1 MPVAF
6 KPCVGSKICSSND
19 QNCHPYMAWSY
30 ISHTVATQHEWFII
44 YVCRCQCN
52 VSAKFIQ
59 ILMWERD
66 WEINVPVKLDEVEK
80 KEAAAPDCPDRHDLH
95 PTYKEETS

>member
-1 MPVAF
+1 
-6 KPCVGSKICSSND
+6 
-19 QNCHPYMAWSY
+19 
-30 ISHTVATQHEWFII
+30 
-44 YVCRCQCN
+44 
-52 VSAKFIQ
+52 
-59 ILMWERD
+59 MWERD